1 MILQCEN
8 LYKSYIGTQ
17 YVLNDLNL
25 CLPKGRIIG
34 LLGPNGCG
42 KSTLIKTVTGL
53 LIPTKGRVLVDG
65 EEVGEKT
72 KAMVS
77 YLPEKTYLNETLR
90 VNGLIAMF
98 SDFYEDFDP
107 DKARRLLSDLCID
120 PDAKLKTLSK
130 GTKEK
135 VQLIMTMSRN
145 AKLYLLDEPIA
156 GVDPAARDYILS
168 TIVSNYAQG
177 SSVVITTHLIADVEP
192 ILDDFIFFGYGGRV
206 LMGGNAD
213 QTRMEKGKSLDQLFR
228 EVFRY
233 APQGF

>member
-130 GTKEK
+130 GTREK
-135 VQLIMTMSRN
+135 LQLMLVMSRA
-145 AKLYLLDEPIA
+145 AKLYLLDEP
-156 GVDPAARDYILS
+156 
-168 TIVSNYAQG
+168 
-177 SSVVITTHLIADVEP
+177 TTGLHFEDI
-192 ILDDFIFFGYGGRV
+192 RV
-206 LMGGNAD
+206 LMNVINRLVDKGNTVVVIEHNLDVIKRADHVIDLGPEGG
-213 QTRMEKGKSLDQLFR
+213 TRGGTIVATGTPEEIAECQESYTGQFLKKMLK
-228 EVFRY
+228 
-233 APQGF
+233 